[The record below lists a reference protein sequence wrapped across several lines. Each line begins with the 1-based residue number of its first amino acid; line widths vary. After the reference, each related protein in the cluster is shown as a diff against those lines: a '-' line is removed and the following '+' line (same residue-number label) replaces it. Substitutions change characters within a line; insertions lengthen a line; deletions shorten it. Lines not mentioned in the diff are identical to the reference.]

1 MESCLEHEIN
11 IHLTNVYLA
20 PAVCQTVLRGKDTLV
35 GGKKKTKTQSRNLHP
50 CGSCFFAG
58 GETESQ
64 GMNK

>member
-11 IHLTNVYLA
+11 IHLTNIYLA

-35 GGKKKTKTQSRNLHP
+35 GKKKKKNSKQKSPPLWVLLFCWGRDR
-50 CGSCFFAG
+50 
-58 GETESQ
+58 ES